1 MNGIGPAS
9 LTTWLIDGLT
19 PANIERTLR
28 HVATGW
34 LALTSANAVCVWWQP
49 QVRKP
54 AYACATS
61 DDATA
66 FAEQPPLTDA
76 NFDPV
81 LAWAADNT
89 NTPPNAFQL
98 QTESDSPVR
107 FRVFTAGS
115 DASSTPPELELATQR
130 ILERLESD
138 WLTEE
143 RLQRSKLEAMAEFAA
158 GAGHEINNPV
168 ATIVGRANL
177 LLAEE
182 SNLDRRASLATI
194 GAQALRI
201 RDMIGDTMLFARPP
215 KPHLQ
220 SLNLADVLPEIIA
233 PYKGRCRSKGVTLTV
248 ESDAH
253 MTVTADRTQLAIV
266 VSAILQNA
274 LDATPSGGEIDL
286 TVDSVEPSF
295 VRIQITDSG
304 TGLSDTDR
312 IHLFDPFYSG
322 RQAGRGLGF
331 GLSKA
336 WRIVTGHGG
345 RIAVEDSET
354 GGCRFFV
361 DWPTHSE

>member
-19 PANIERTLR
+19 PGNIEQTLR

-34 LALTSANAVCVWWQP
+34 LALTSADAVCVWWQP
-49 QVRKP
+49 HPRKP
-54 AYACATS
+54 SFAFAASQDEST
-61 DDATA
+61 
-66 FAEQPPLTDA
+66 FAEQLPLADA
-76 NFDPV
+76 DFGSV
-81 LAWAADNT
+81 LTWAADHIK
-89 NTPPNAFQL
+89 TPPDLLQL
-98 QTESDSPVR
+98 QIESDLPVR
-107 FRVFTAGS
+107 FRVFVAGS
-115 DASSTPPELELATQR
+115 GDNSTPPELELATQR
-130 ILERLESD
+130 ILDRLETDHS
-138 WLTEE
+138 TEE

-220 SLNLADVLPEIIA
+220 TLNLADVLPEIMA
-233 PYKGRCRSKGVTLTV
+233 PYEGRCRSKGVELNV
-248 ESDAH
+248 APIPQL
-253 MTVTADRTQLAIV
+253 TVTADQTQFAV
-266 VSAILQNA
+266 VISALLQNA
-274 LDATPSGGEIDL
+274 LDATPPGGSIDL
-286 TVDSVEPSF
+286 AADSMEPSF
-295 VRIQITDSG
+295 TRIQVTDSG
-304 TGLSDTDR
+304 TGLSETDR

-345 RIAVEDSET
+345 RIAVEDSAT
-354 GGCRFFV
+354 GGCRFFI